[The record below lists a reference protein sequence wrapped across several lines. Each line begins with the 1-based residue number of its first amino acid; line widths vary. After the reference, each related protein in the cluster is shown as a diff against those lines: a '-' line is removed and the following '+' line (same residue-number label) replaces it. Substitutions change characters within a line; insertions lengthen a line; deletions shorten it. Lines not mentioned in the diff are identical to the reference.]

1 MRGQHGLTLIEALIA
16 LVVVLVGLAG
26 AARLQIGLLAASAQA
41 KARDEAAALAMNKL
55 SEFQSL
61 TSYAAYRDLV
71 VPGSARHTG
80 LLHTYQLAWVVERN
94 PAPDFKQIEVSVA
107 WPADA
112 PAHSLRIQTLIP
124 GHEPARFAH
133 LHLDP

>member
-1 MRGQHGLTLIEALIA
+1 MRTQRGLTLVEALIT
-16 LVVVLVGLAG
+16 LVVVLVGLTG
-26 AARLQIGLLAASAQA
+26 AARLQIELLTASAQA
-41 KARDEAAALAMNKL
+41 KARDEAAALAMEKL
-55 SEFQSL
+55 SEFQSIFD
-61 TSYAAYRDLV
+61 YAGYRERI

-80 LLHTYQLAWVVERN
+80 LLHTYDMEWAVEHHT
-94 PAPDFKQIEVSVA
+94 APDFKLIAVSVA

-112 PAHSLRIQTLIP
+112 PADRLRIQTLIP